1 MSSNNFIW
9 IVIILIINIGI
20 CLVKSLDP
28 YHEVLETELTPK
40 GRSVLKKRI
49 TPLKEMNTEYWFEQA
64 QNSLKKRLQQK
75 QYKGKAKNIIF
86 FLGDGMSIATITAAR
101 ILKGQRQGL
110 SGEGSELTMETFPYT
125 GLSKVQSISE
135 FEIRKIN
142 NSLNIIFKIQTYC
155 TNAQTADSACS
166 ATAYLTGVKTNLR
179 LIGVNAKVDYLNC
192 SASIDPNNHVES
204 IALWAQ
210 QAGKSTGIV
219 TTTTITHASP
229 SGNYAHVAS
238 RHFESDYDII
248 RSGIPY
254 AEDCLDIATQLIEN
268 EPGKNFQVLM
278 GGGHTKFVPS
288 TQNDTFGT
296 PGERKDGKDLIQQW
310 KTENPEGVF
319 LTTLDEL
326 NNLDYEKTKKVFG
339 LFHSAHLDYN
349 ARKKVLNP
357 SQPRL
362 KEMTKSAIKMLEK
375 NSEGYFLFIEGGR
388 IDHGHHQTK
397 AGYALDETL
406 EFDDAIKTALE
417 MTNEEDTL
425 IVVTADHAHTM
436 SIAGYPGRGNPILG
450 LNEYDLD
457 MDGVPF
463 SVLNYAVGPKQY
475 IEVKE
480 NSWKRKDLRD
490 EHHDCEYQRSVK
502 EIVI

>member
-1 MSSNNFIW
+1 
-9 IVIILIINIGI
+9 
-20 CLVKSLDP
+20 
-28 YHEVLETELTPK
+28 
-40 GRSVLKKRI
+40 
-49 TPLKEMNTEYWFEQA
+49 
-64 QNSLKKRLQQK
+64 
-75 QYKGKAKNIIF
+75 
-86 FLGDGMSIATITAAR
+86 
-101 ILKGQRQGL
+101 
-110 SGEGSELTMETFPYT
+110 
-125 GLSKVQSISE
+125 
-135 FEIRKIN
+135 
-142 NSLNIIFKIQTYC
+142 
-155 TNAQTADSACS
+155 
-166 ATAYLTGVKTNLR
+166 
-179 LIGVNAKVDYLNC
+179 
-192 SASIDPNNHVES
+192 
-204 IALWAQ
+204 
-210 QAGKSTGIV
+210 
-219 TTTTITHASP
+219 
-229 SGNYAHVAS
+229 
-238 RHFESDYDII
+238 
-248 RSGIPY
+248 
-254 AEDCLDIATQLIEN
+254 
-268 EPGKNFQVLM
+268 M

-490 EHHDCEYQRSVK
+490 EHHDCEYK
-502 EIVI
+502 NKC